1 MFKNILITIV
11 FALVSFTSVSAIAAS
26 ADSISVLDIKNSQ
39 NNDVALLQ
47 VIDSNIEKSE
57 NAISQPQALSADN
70 SESIL
75 STEWLF
81 VVALFWFVMLSNRRG
96 V

>member
-1 MFKNILITIV
+1 MFKKILIAIA
-11 FALVSFTSVSAIAAS
+11 FALVSVTSVSAIAAS
-26 ADSISVLDIKNSQ
+26 ADSISVSDIKNSQ
-39 NNDVALLQ
+39 DSDVALLQ
-47 VIDSNIEKSE
+47 VIDNNIETSE
-57 NAISQPQALSADN
+57 NSMSQPQALSADN